1 MTQSKI
7 DLVSRGPS
15 SKYPGS
21 NEHMSSTVTMRSD
34 LLAAL
39 SVKQHNA
46 APLPTPPWYD
56 KVGKHRRH
64 DHVVITVCSGD
75 GSNGDTRATAAQLGG
90 SAPRHILAKRRPQP
104 PWGAVGARPNL
115 KVPNRRVSMENEQS
129 HHARGGAL
137 ITTICLEFYGDIGK
151 TPNRRALLQTGSFSP
166 KCCSFSENDSS
177 WR

>member
-46 APLPTPPWYD
+46 APLPTPLPWYD

-75 GSNGDTRATAAQLGG
+75 GSNGDTRAT
-90 SAPRHILAKRRPQP
+90 
-104 PWGAVGARPNL
+104 RPNSEAAPPAIFSPSV
-115 KVPNRRVSMENEQS
+115 VPNP
-129 HHARGGAL
+129 RGVPLGPDR
-137 ITTICLEFYGDIGK
+137 T
-151 TPNRRALLQTGSFSP
+151 
-166 KCCSFSENDSS
+166 
-177 WR
+177 

>member
-46 APLPTPPWYD
+46 APLPTPLPWYD

-90 SAPRHILAKRRPQP
+90 SAPRHILAKRRPNP
-104 PWGAVGARPNL
+104 RG
-115 KVPNRRVSMENEQS
+115 VPLGPDR
-129 HHARGGAL
+129 
-137 ITTICLEFYGDIGK
+137 T
-151 TPNRRALLQTGSFSP
+151 
-166 KCCSFSENDSS
+166 
-177 WR
+177 

>member
-46 APLPTPPWYD
+46 APLPTPCRGTTKSASID
-56 KVGKHRRH
+56 GT
-64 DHVVITVCSGD
+64 ITS
-75 GSNGDTRATAAQLGG
+75 
-90 SAPRHILAKRRPQP
+90 
-104 PWGAVGARPNL
+104 
-115 KVPNRRVSMENEQS
+115 
-129 HHARGGAL
+129 
-137 ITTICLEFYGDIGK
+137 
-151 TPNRRALLQTGSFSP
+151 
-166 KCCSFSENDSS
+166 
-177 WR
+177 